1 MCLNKWSKTIGFAV
15 SVMATFA
22 AVLYS
27 PASRAVDAER
37 ILQQQCVRCHD
48 LTGPGPST
56 VEELW
61 AQKGPNLSYAGNK
74 YKQAWLEKWL
84 AAPSRI
90 RPAGMYYGNHIKPG
104 PEHDVVDET
113 TLSKHVALGAAD
125 ARAVAAALMLRKA
138 RSQLIQPGAYV
149 PGKISLSMGELMF
162 VKFRGCLSCHRIE
175 PEYGGVSGPE
185 VYTVARR
192 LQEDYII
199 SFLQDPQA
207 WSPLTFMPRYHL
219 KDTDLQKF
227 VHYFRG
233 LAEEDFQ

>member
-1 MCLNKWSKTIGFAV
+1 
-15 SVMATFA
+15 MATFA
-22 AVLYS
+22 IVIYGQ
-27 PASRAVDAER
+27 ASRAVDAEG
-37 ILQQQCVRCHD
+37 ILQQQCVQCHD

-56 VEELW
+56 LEELW
-61 AQKGPNLSYAGNK
+61 ALKGPNLSYAGNK

-113 TLSKHVALGAAD
+113 TLSKHVVLGAGE
-125 ARAVAAALMLRKA
+125 ARAVAAALMQRKA
-138 RSQLIQPGAYV
+138 RSELIQAGVYV

-162 VKFRGCLSCHRIE
+162 VKFRGCLSCHQIE
-175 PEYGGVSGPE
+175 PGYGGVSGPE

-207 WSPLTFMPRYHL
+207 WSPLIFMPSYHL
-219 KDTDLQKF
+219 KDADLQKF

>member
-1 MCLNKWSKTIGFAV
+1 MNPRVCRMKIGVVLSAI
-15 SVMATFA
+15 ATLA
-22 AVLYS
+22 AVFNS
-27 PASRAVDAER
+27 PASLAVDADK
-37 ILQQQCVRCHD
+37 ILQQKCVQCHD

-56 VEELW
+56 LKELW

-74 YKQAWLEKWL
+74 YKQEWLEKWL
-84 AAPSRI
+84 TAPSRI
-90 RPAGMYYGNHIKPG
+90 RPAGMYYGDHIKPG

-113 TLSKHVALGAAD
+113 TLSKHIALGVD
-125 ARAVAAALMLRKA
+125 EARAVAESLMLRKA
-138 RSQLIQPGAYV
+138 RSELIKPGSYK

-162 VKFRGCLSCHRIE
+162 VKFRGCLSCHQIE
-175 PEYGGVSGPE
+175 PGYGGSSGPE

-207 WSPLTFMPRYHL
+207 WSPLVFMPKYHL
-219 KDTDLQKF
+219 KEADLQKF